1 MRSLS
6 EDVYDV
12 FIIGAGISGI
22 GCACHLKEKHPGK
35 RWAILESR
43 DDLGGTWD
51 LFKYP
56 GIRSDS
62 DLYTFSYKF
71 RPWSS
76 PNAIASAEEIKSYM
90 NDTVDHYG
98 VRDSIHYGHRVLE
111 VEWQSH
117 TALWMLLLDTPQGQI
132 RVKSKWVFSA
142 TGYYDYREGYRPE
155 FLNEELFQG
164 EIIHPQ
170 LWPEKLDYTGKKVVV
185 VGSGATAVTLIPEL
199 AKRAAHVT
207 QLQRTPSYV
216 LSRPRKDPLAS
227 ALSKIAP
234 AKVVHSIT
242 RWKNTR
248 QQRLFY
254 AFCQQFPGL
263 ARKMLTSGVRNQL
276 PPSYDVDLHFNPPYD
291 PWDQRLCAVPD
302 GDYFKAVSNGAA
314 SVVTGGIERFTENGI
329 VMTSGASVEADIV
342 ILATGLKVKLFDG
355 IPITVDGARVSIP
368 DCFVYRGCMLSG
380 VPNFNFAIGYTNSS
394 WTLKVDLVCEYFCD
408 LISELDSTGAAICV
422 PKGPSLNTQSKPLFD
437 FQAGYVKRSAHLLPK
452 QGDQF
457 PWTMSS
463 DYVLDQREFTKKPA
477 LGVDLTILPK
487 PVVCAEATV

>member
-1 MRSLS
+1 MHSLS

-22 GCACHLKEKHPGK
+22 GCACHLTEKHPHK
-35 RWAILESR
+35 RWAILETR

-76 PNAIASAEEIKSYM
+76 PNAIASAEEIKAYL

-98 VRDSIHYGHRVLE
+98 VRDRIYFGHRVLAAD
-111 VEWQSH
+111 WQSH
-117 TALWMLLLDTPQGQI
+117 TALWTLLVDTPKGQV
-132 RVKSKWVFSA
+132 RVKSKWIFSA
-142 TGYYDYREGYRPE
+142 TGYYDYDEGYRPKFPNQE
-155 FLNEELFQG
+155 VYRG
-164 EIIHPQ
+164 EMIHPQ
-170 LWPEKLDYTGKKVVV
+170 LWPEDLDYTGKNVAV

-199 AKRAAHVT
+199 ARHAAHVT
-207 QLQRTPSYV
+207 QVQRTPSYV
-216 LSRPRKDPLAS
+216 LSRPKKDPLAKL
-227 ALSKIAP
+227 LSKIVPAP
-234 AKVVHSIT
+234 VVHSVT

-254 AFCQQFPGL
+254 AFCQRFPGL
-263 ARKMLTSGVRNQL
+263 ARKMLTNGVRNQL
-276 PPSYDVDLHFNPPYD
+276 PPTYDVDLHFNPPYD

-302 GDYFKAVSNGAA
+302 GDYFKAVSRGAA
-314 SVVTGGIERFTENGI
+314 SIITGEMEQFTEDGI
-329 VMTSGASVEADIV
+329 LMKSGERLEADIV
-342 ILATGLKVKLFDG
+342 VLATGLKLKLFDG
-355 IPITVDGARVSIP
+355 IPITVDEAPVSVP
-368 DCFVYRGCMLSG
+368 DCFVYRGSMLSG

-408 LISELDSTGAAICV
+408 LISELEHSGAAICV
-422 PKGPSLNTQSKPLFD
+422 PTDPSLTTQPRPLFD

-463 DYVLDQREFTKKPA
+463 DYIVDSHEFTKKPT
-477 LGVDLTILPK
+477 LGSELIVSPQ
-487 PVVCAEATV
+487 PVVRAEAPV